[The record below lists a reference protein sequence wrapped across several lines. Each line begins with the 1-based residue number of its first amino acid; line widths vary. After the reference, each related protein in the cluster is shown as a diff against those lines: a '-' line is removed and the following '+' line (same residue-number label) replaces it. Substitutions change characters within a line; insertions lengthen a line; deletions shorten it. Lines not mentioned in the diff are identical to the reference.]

1 MNHRLSLSG
10 PSDSAYGLEHGS
22 MHRAWLPFSVP
33 AYFNA
38 TLGGAGILACFPSP
52 TPLGLGLGID

>member
-1 MNHRLSLSG
+1 MNHRLSLLG
-10 PSDSAYGLEHGS
+10 PNDSAYGLEHAT
-22 MHRAWLPFSVP
+22 MQRAGLPYSVP

-38 TLGGAGILACFPSP
+38 VLGGAGILTCFPSP

>member
-1 MNHRLSLSG
+1 MNRCLSLTG
-10 PSDSAYGLEHGS
+10 PDDSAYGLEHGTIL
-22 MHRAWLPFSVP
+22 RDELPFSVP

-38 TLGGAGILACFPSP
+38 TLGGAGILTRFPSP